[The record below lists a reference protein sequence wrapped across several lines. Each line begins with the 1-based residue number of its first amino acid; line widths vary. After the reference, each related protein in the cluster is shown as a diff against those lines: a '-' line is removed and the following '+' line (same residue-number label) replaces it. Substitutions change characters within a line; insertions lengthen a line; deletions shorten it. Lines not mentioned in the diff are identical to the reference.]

1 VDELFGVPISTITI
15 ALLVIFAFVAFF
27 LLLIAARDFILVK
40 MAARNASRRPA
51 RTGLIVFGLML
62 ATAIISITFTTGD
75 SLTFSIKKVATE
87 SLRSLDETIR
97 IDDESD
103 VWEGKAVPEDFPEA
117 VFNAI
122 APTLDADPDID
133 AVVPAL
139 VQQVAVINPQ
149 TNLFE
154 VNSLLTGVDPQR
166 APWLEAL
173 TDSQGAPVDLGSL
186 GPNEVYL
193 DKDGADAI
201 GARPG
206 DVIQVALGPGGLTGV
221 TVREVADGWYFKRQ
235 GTELVI
241 MMPLV
246 RVQEALGKQGQLS
259 SILISNRG
267 DALAGVELS
276 QKLVDRYGKIPAIK
290 DSGLELFPLKQT
302 VVDDANEA
310 GSLFVSFFTTFG
322 LFSIGVGLLLIF
334 LIFSMLA
341 AERKS
346 EMGMARAVG
355 MQRRH
360 LVQMFMAEGAIYGLG
375 SAVIG
380 AVIGMGLGVLL
391 VKVSAALF
399 TDLPD
404 ADDFTLT
411 AHIEAS
417 SVLVAFLAGSILT
430 LVTVGLASWRTSK
443 LNIVKAIRGIPDV
456 QPVKAGRRTLIFGS
470 ILTLLGLVIL
480 ISGYN
485 SAQSTLFGLGVS
497 LVLMGLGMVLR
508 WFGVLQRWV
517 LTIVGVLLMVYWLL
531 PPSIYNRIKEDWNQD
546 FSIFFISSFLVV
558 IGAVLVII
566 NNSRITLGVM
576 VGTIGRFKRLTP
588 VVRSAVA
595 YPLRFGFRTG
605 LSMIM
610 FAVVVLSVTVMAVLI
625 EGFAKLFD
633 DQARL
638 GGGYQV
644 VGFVENDLNP
654 IQDLSATVEA
664 NPDLGFVARVDGRPS
679 VGTFRSVFQS
689 EGALTAVNPDDFK
702 GVTITG
708 VDDDFLASNDFG
720 FTLATSEYTM
730 ADGKVDA
737 ERLWPDLRD
746 KPGLAVVNAFML
758 PARNNFGFEP
768 QSERLRLDVEGLFL
782 ENKTMEPVEVAAKDL
797 KSGETFTLTVV
808 GVLDEFASQ
817 GVLPN
822 GLYASTR
829 LFDAE
834 LDREVDPTQVFFN
847 VSPGTSDAK
856 KRIKAAFFQ
865 HSVETI
871 DIAETIDQVQSA
883 QRGIFNLLIAFML
896 LGLVVGIVALGVIS
910 ARSVVERR
918 HEIGVLRAV
927 GFSRGMIRWTFLA
940 ESSFIGLM
948 GIGLG
953 LGLGLLVSVNVMA
966 DIRTDEPN
974 AQLVIPWLKL
984 ALIGVGAYL
993 FSLVTTVFPAQQ
1005 ASRISP
1011 ATALRYE

>member
-1 VDELFGVPISTITI
+1 MDELFGAPISSIIIT
-15 ALLVIFAFVAFF
+15 LLVIFAVIALF
-27 LLLIAARDFILVK
+27 LALIAIRDFILVK
-40 MAARNASRRPA
+40 MAARNVIRRPA

-62 ATAIISITFTTGD
+62 ATAIISIAFTTGD

-97 IDDESD
+97 VDDESD
-103 VWEGKAVPEDFPEA
+103 VWEGKAVPEDFSETIFA
-117 VFNAI
+117 GI
-122 APTLDADPDID
+122 APILDADPDID

-139 VQQVAVINPQ
+139 VQQVAVINPK

-166 APWLEAL
+166 AQRLEAL
-173 TDSQGAPVDLGSL
+173 TDSRGTPVDLASL

-193 DKDGADAI
+193 ERAGADAI

-206 DVIQVALGPGGLTGV
+206 DVIQVALGPGGLTSV
-221 TVREVADGWYFKRQ
+221 TVKEIADGWYFKRQ
-235 GTELVI
+235 GTKLVI

-246 RVQEALGKQGQLS
+246 TVQEALEKQGLLS
-259 SILISNRG
+259 SILISNHG
-267 DALAGVELS
+267 GAVEGVELS
-276 QKLVDRYGKIPAIK
+276 QAIVEQHGELSTIK
-290 DSGLELFPLKQT
+290 DAGLELFPLKQT
-302 VVDDANEA
+302 VVDEANEA
-310 GSLFVSFFTTFG
+310 GTLFVSFFTTFG

-360 LVQMFMAEGAIYGLG
+360 LVRMFMAEGAIYGLG
-375 SAVIG
+375 SAVVG
-380 AVIGMGLGVLL
+380 AIIGMGLGVLL
-391 VKVSAALF
+391 VKVASALF
-399 TDLPD
+399 SDLSD

-411 AHIEAS
+411 AHIEPT

-430 LVTVGLASWRTSK
+430 LVTVGFASWRISK
-443 LNIVKAIRGIPDV
+443 LNIVKAIRDIPDV
-456 QPVKAGRRTLIFGS
+456 QPVRAGRRTLVLGIA
-470 ILTLLGLVIL
+470 LTIIGLLALV
-480 ISGYN
+480 SGYS
-485 SAQSTLFGLGVS
+485 SAQSTAFGLGVS
-497 LVLMGLGMVLR
+497 LVLIGVGMVLR
-508 WFGVLQRWV
+508 WFGVVQRWV
-517 LTIVGVLLMVYWLL
+517 LTIVGALLMLYWLL
-531 PPSIYNRIKEDWNQD
+531 PPSIYNKIKDDWNQD
-546 FSIFFISSFLVV
+546 FSIFFISSFLAV

-566 NNSRITLGVM
+566 NNSSITLGIM
-576 VGTIGRFKRLTP
+576 VGTIGRVRRLAP
-588 VVRSAVA
+588 IVRSAVA

-605 LSMIM
+605 LSMVM

-625 EGFAKLFD
+625 EGFTKLFD

-638 GGGYQV
+638 GGGYEV
-644 VGFVENDLNP
+644 VGFAGNDLNP
-654 IQDLSATVEA
+654 IQDLATTVEG
-664 NPDLGFVARVDGRPS
+664 NPDLGFVSRMDGRPS
-679 VGTFRSVFQS
+679 VGTLRSVFQA
-689 EGALTAVNPDDFK
+689 EGALPSVDSNDFK
-702 GVTITG
+702 GVTVNG
-708 VDDDFLASNDFG
+708 VGDDFVASNEFG
-720 FTLATSEYTM
+720 FTLATAEYTV
-730 ADGKVDA
+730 DGEVDA
-737 ERLWPDLRD
+737 ERLWRDLRE
-746 KPGLAVVNAFML
+746 KPGLAVANAFML
-758 PARNNFGFEP
+758 PARNNFAFEE
-768 QSERLRLDVEGLFL
+768 QSDRLRLNVEGLYR
-782 ENKTMEPVEVAAKDL
+782 ENVTMEPVEVTVKDL
-797 KSGETFTLTVV
+797 KSGKSFTLTVV

-817 GVLPN
+817 GLLPN
-822 GLYASTR
+822 GLYASDR
-829 LFDAE
+829 LFQTE
-834 LDREVDPTQVFFN
+834 LDRAVNPTHVFFN
-847 VSPGTSDAK
+847 VEPSTPDANK
-856 KRIKAAFFQ
+856 HIKAALFQ

-910 ARSVVERR
+910 ARAVVERR

-940 ESSFIGLM
+940 ESSFIGIM
-948 GIGLG
+948 GIALG

-984 ALIGVGAYL
+984 ALIGVGAYV
-993 FSLVTTVFPAQQ
+993 FSLVTTVLPAQR

>member
-1 VDELFGVPISTITI
+1 MDELFDVPISTIT
-15 ALLVIFAFVAFF
+15 AVLLVIFAFIAVF
-27 LLLIAARDFILVK
+27 LLLIVARDFILVK
-40 MAARNASRRPA
+40 MAARNVSRRPA

-62 ATAIISITFTTGD
+62 ATAIISIAFTTGD

-87 SLRSLDETIR
+87 SLRSLDETVR
-97 IDDESD
+97 VDDESD
-103 VWEGKAVPEDFPEA
+103 VWEGKAVPDDFPDA

-122 APTLDADPDID
+122 APALDADPDID

-154 VNSLLTGVDPQR
+154 VSSLLTGIDPQR
-166 APWLEAL
+166 APRLETL
-173 TDSQGAPVDLGSL
+173 TDSKGAPVDLASL

-193 DKDGADAI
+193 DKDGAEVI

-206 DVIQVALGPGGLTGV
+206 DEIQVALGPGGLTAV
-221 TVREVADGWYFKRQ
+221 TVKEVADGWYFKRQ

-241 MMPLV
+241 MMPLA
-246 RVQEALGKQGQLS
+246 RAQEALEKQGLLS

-276 QKLVDRYGKIPAIK
+276 QTLVDRHGELPAIK
-290 DSGLELFPLKQT
+290 DAGLELFPLKQT
-302 VVDDANEA
+302 VVDEANEA

-346 EMGMARAVG
+346 EMGIARAVG

-360 LVQMFMAEGAIYGLG
+360 LVRMFMAEGAIYGLG
-375 SAVIG
+375 SAVVG
-380 AVIGMGLGVLL
+380 AVIGMGLGILL
-391 VKVSAALF
+391 VKVTAALF
-399 TDLPD
+399 SDLPD

-411 AHIEAS
+411 AHVEAS

-430 LVTVGLASWRTSK
+430 LVTVGFASWRISK
-443 LNIVKAIRGIPDV
+443 LNIVKAIRDIPDV
-456 QPVKAGRRTLIFGS
+456 QPVRAGRLTLIFGI
-470 ILTLLGLVIL
+470 ILTLLGLILL

-485 SAQSTLFGLGVS
+485 SAQSTPFGLGLS
-497 LVLMGLGMVLR
+497 LVLIGLGMVLR
-508 WFGVLQRWV
+508 WFGVVQRWV
-517 LTIVGVLLMVYWLL
+517 LTIVGALLMVYWLL
-531 PPSIYNRIKEDWNQD
+531 PPSIYNKIKDDWNQD

-558 IGAVLVII
+558 IGAVLVIV
-566 NNSRITLGVM
+566 NNSRITLGIM
-576 VGTIGRFKRLTP
+576 VGTIGRFRRLTP
-588 VVRSAVA
+588 IVRSAVA

-605 LSMIM
+605 LSMVM

-625 EGFAKLFD
+625 EGFTKLFD

-644 VGFVENDLNP
+644 VGFVGNDLNP
-654 IQDLSATVEA
+654 IQGLSAAVEA
-664 NPDLGFVARVDGRPS
+664 TPDLGFVTRVDNRPS

-689 EGALTAVNPDDFK
+689 EGALSAVDPDEFK
-702 GVTITG
+702 GVTVTG
-708 VDDDFLASNDFG
+708 VDDDFVASNGFG
-720 FTLATSEYTM
+720 FTLATPEYTV
-730 ADGKVDA
+730 DGKVDA
-737 ERLWPDLRD
+737 ERLWRDLRD
-746 KPGLAVVNAFML
+746 KPGLAVANAFML

-782 ENKTMEPVEVAAKDL
+782 ENKTMEPVEVAVKDL

-808 GVLDEFASQ
+808 GVLDDFASQ

-834 LDREVDPTQVFFN
+834 LDREVVPTQVFFN
-847 VSPGTSDAK
+847 VEPGTPDAN

-865 HSVETI
+865 HSLETI

-910 ARSVVERR
+910 ARAVVERR

-927 GFSRGMIRWTFLA
+927 GFTRGMIRWTFLA

-953 LGLGLLVSVNVMA
+953 LGLGLLASVNVMA

-984 ALIGVGAYL
+984 ALIGVGAYV
-993 FSLVTTVFPAQQ
+993 FSLVTTVLPAQQ

-1011 ATALRYE
+1011 AAALRYE